1 MQSPVCGVRNAEFD
15 ANAAAST
22 GENSN
27 VCRTNKMYDNTIKN
41 IKRIAGPL
49 LHDQSVRK

>member
-22 GENSN
+22 GENS
-27 VCRTNKMYDNTIKN
+27 
-41 IKRIAGPL
+41 KRVQ
-49 LHDQSVRK
+49 DE